1 MQLTKKIL
9 EELRENT
16 ALRLKVALAMG
27 VGEEAVKAAMRLRRK
42 SLTQIAVIKVLMEET
57 GLPES
62 EIVETQTEIV
72 K

>member
-9 EELRENT
+9 SELRKNT

-27 VGEEAVKAAMRLRRK
+27 VGEEAVKAAVRLERK

-62 EIVETQTEIV
+62 EIVEVQTAN
-72 K
+72 